1 MKRRGAYSTIHARGC
16 FYDPEHSETEER
28 FLLLGVSSAGRVLV
42 VVHCYRK
49 AESLVRIISE
59 EGDEEGGASI

>member
-1 MKRRGAYSTIHARGC
+1 
-16 FYDPEHSETEER
+16 
-28 FLLLGVSSAGRVLV
+28 